1 MISEADFQDHATESL
16 EDLEDRVIP
25 ISEEHE
31 FELESSGGMLTFIF
45 EKPSAA
51 KFIIS
56 PNSPARQIWVSALAT
71 SFKFDWDDDQDS
83 FVLDKTREPFPKVI
97 ADLLSR
103 QLGQNIKL

>member
-1 MISEADFQDHATESL
+1 MISEADFRDYVTEAL
-16 EDLEDRVIP
+16 EDLEDRVGP
-25 ISEEHE
+25 ISEEHD
-31 FELESSGGMLTFIF
+31 FEVESSEGMLTFIF

-56 PNSPARQIWVSALAT
+56 PNSPARQIWVSALST
-71 SFKFDWDDDQDS
+71 SFKFDWDDEQDS

-103 QLGQNIKL
+103 QLGQNIKF